1 MRRVCLMLAASLLVV
16 ALAII
21 FEVLF
26 EVVTRAGFRHG
37 ALPGSSV
44 GI

>member
-1 MRRVCLMLAASLLVV
+1 MLAASLLVV

-26 EVVTRAGFRHG
+26 EVVTRAGFRFR
-37 ALPGSSV
+37 ASPDPGV
-44 GI
+44 EV